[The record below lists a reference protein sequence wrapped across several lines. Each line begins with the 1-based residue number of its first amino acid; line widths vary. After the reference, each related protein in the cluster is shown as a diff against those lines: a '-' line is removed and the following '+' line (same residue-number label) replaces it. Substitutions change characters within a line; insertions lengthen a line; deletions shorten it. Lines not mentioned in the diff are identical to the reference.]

1 MDKNIKKNTLN
12 DNVSILPNIEYSVIT
27 KEIRDKIGSLPLG
40 IMGKEGTRCFYI
52 NNHKFAKEVTE
63 SCTMEFLTLV
73 IRLEQRNL

>member
-40 IMGKEGTRCFYI
+40 IMGKEGARCFCI
-52 NNHKFAKEVTE
+52 NNHEFAKEVTE